1 MAEYRKKP
9 VVIEIKKCTREDK
22 EMKESQVCYYIE
34 NDCTSYTN

>member
-1 MAEYRKKP
+1 MNLCKT
-9 VVIEIKKCTREDK
+9 EIKKCTREDK